1 MVCVAWVQERTK
13 NGQEGTFW
21 GDGGV
26 LWFGAIVIRVYELSK
41 LIEPKTC
48 ALLFI
53 LLITLLLL
61 NYYLL
66 LNYTST
72 KYICFCIF
80 SKPCVIGTE
89 VLPSFQTRELGRER
103 SVDLLSDTQ
112 FVAKAG
118 WSGLTVHTLARRPHL
133 VPWPGSS
140 LSWTL
145 SFR

>member
-61 NYYLL
+61 NSYYLIILQQNIYVSVYFQSPVLSVLKFFPVFKRENWAERGL
-66 LNYTST
+66 LTCS
-72 KYICFCIF
+72 
-80 SKPCVIGTE
+80 VIH
-89 VLPSFQTRELGRER
+89 SSWQKLG
-103 SVDLLSDTQ
+103 
-112 FVAKAG
+112 
-118 WSGLTVHTLARRPHL
+118 GLA
-133 VPWPGSS
+133 
-140 LSWTL
+140 
-145 SFR
+145 